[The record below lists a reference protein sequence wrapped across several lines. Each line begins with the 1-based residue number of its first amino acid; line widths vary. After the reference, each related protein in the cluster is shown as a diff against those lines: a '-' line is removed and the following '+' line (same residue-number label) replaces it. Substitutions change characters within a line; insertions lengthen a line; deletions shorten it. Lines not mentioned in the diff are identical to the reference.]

1 MSLIRE
7 CLQKLG
13 IVKREKTLTL
23 LDAEALRTAF
33 QTRYHNFK
41 LLLSANNKAL
51 QIMSELEEARKGDTP
66 FGMSF
71 IRANCTAV
79 SVNVF
84 RMIQCMDQLAPR
96 KYIDLYDS
104 FRSIQGSVT
113 EILSE
118 KKETIAGPLIISLQ
132 DVDKTRSD
140 EAGNKMANLGEIR
153 NRLGIKVPNGFV
165 ISSRAFREFI
175 GSGDLQAEIDRLMQS
190 SPAE

>member
-1 MSLIRE
+1 MSLIKE

-13 IVKREKTLTL
+13 IGKREKTLTL

-71 IRANCTAV
+71 IRADCTAV

-84 RMIQCMDQLAPR
+84 RMVKCMDQLAPG
-96 KYIDLYDS
+96 KYMDLYDS
-104 FRSIQGSVT
+104 FRSIQGRIT

-118 KKETIAGPLIISLQ
+118 KKETSA
-132 DVDKTRSD
+132 RSAD
-140 EAGNKMANLGEIR
+140 N
-153 NRLGIKVPNGFV
+153 F
-165 ISSRAFREFI
+165 
-175 GSGDLQAEIDRLMQS
+175 
-190 SPAE
+190 SPGR

>member
-1 MSLIRE
+1 MICHMSLINR

-13 IVKREKTLTL
+13 MGKRAKSLIP

-51 QIMSELEEARKGDTP
+51 QIMSELEEVRKGDRP

-84 RMIQCMDQLAPR
+84 RMVKCMEQLAPR
-96 KYIDLYDS
+96 KYLGPE
-104 FRSIQGSVT
+104 RQLQVH
-113 EILSE
+113 SE
-118 KKETIAGPLIISLQ
+118 Q
-132 DVDKTRSD
+132 DH
-140 EAGNKMANLGEIR
+140 
-153 NRLGIKVPNGFV
+153 
-165 ISSRAFREFI
+165 
-175 GSGDLQAEIDRLMQS
+175 
-190 SPAE
+190 

>member
-1 MSLIRE
+1 MKKPGSRKREAQPVENCVHMSLIKR

-13 IVKREKTLTL
+13 IGKRAKSLIP

-51 QIMSELEEARKGDTP
+51 QIMSELEEARKGDRP

-84 RMIQCMDQLAPR
+84 RMVKCMESLRPASIWTSTTASGRFRAGSLKYCLKKR
-96 KYIDLYDS
+96 K
-104 FRSIQGSVT
+104 
-113 EILSE
+113 
-118 KKETIAGPLIISLQ
+118 
-132 DVDKTRSD
+132 
-140 EAGNKMANLGEIR
+140 
-153 NRLGIKVPNGFV
+153 
-165 ISSRAFREFI
+165 RAAVR
-175 GSGDLQAEIDRLMQS
+175 
-190 SPAE
+190 